1 MIFVGYS
8 KDEINVEDGYDGVEL
23 MLEMM
28 PMVILSEDQMF

>member
-1 MIFVGYS
+1 MKLMLRMV
-8 KDEINVEDGYDGVEL
+8 YDGVEL